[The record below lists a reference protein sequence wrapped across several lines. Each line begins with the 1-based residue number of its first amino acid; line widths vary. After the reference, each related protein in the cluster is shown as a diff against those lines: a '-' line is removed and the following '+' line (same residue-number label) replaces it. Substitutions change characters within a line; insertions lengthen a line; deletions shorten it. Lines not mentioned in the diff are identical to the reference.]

1 MKLDTFTYAYLH
13 AAAFTEDRNPGQG
26 EYLEPAIDDFDPAFV
41 ARAMADCQSFQ
52 AACWDLIIEDLDH
65 AGGDF
70 WYTRNGHGCG
80 FWDGDWEEPGAGL
93 LTQAAQAY
101 GEVDTTVLFADPA
114 RNLADYG
121 GIEP

>member
-80 FWDGDWEEPGAGL
+80 FWDGEDRKSTRLNSSHQIISYAVFCLKKKKKNKHE
-93 LTQAAQAY
+93 
-101 GEVDTTVLFADPA
+101 
-114 RNLADYG
+114 N
-121 GIEP
+121 